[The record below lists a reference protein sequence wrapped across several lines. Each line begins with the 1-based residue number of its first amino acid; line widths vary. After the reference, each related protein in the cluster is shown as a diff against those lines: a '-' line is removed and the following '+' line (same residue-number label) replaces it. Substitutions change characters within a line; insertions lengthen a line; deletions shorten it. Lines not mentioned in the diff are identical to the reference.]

1 MSQDQG
7 HDSAATLKPRRL
19 LRGEI
24 TYSAA
29 KEQDANIL
37 HELGYRDK
45 KIQFFTYLYRNR
57 KRIQKLIARHL
68 GLASADA
75 CRVVE
80 VEDWIHG
87 SFNVC
92 IRADIVDRNGDTRRR
107 VMIRFPLPYRIGEK
121 SRPGNADEKVRCE
134 VGTYV
139 WLKENCPNIPIPH
152 LYGFGLSSGKRVCP
166 PFFYTYS
173 TTYCCLLLVLVYRP
187 RQPSIFDSKYPASA
201 PMAFADLT
209 LPGPILLCPT
219 SQR

>member
-7 HDSAATLKPRRL
+7 HDSATPLKPRRL

-57 KRIQKLIARHL
+57 KLIQKLIARHL

-92 IRADIVDRNGDTRRR
+92 IRADIVDPNGDIKRQ
-107 VMIRFPLPYRIGEK
+107 VMIRFPLPYRIGE
-121 SRPGNADEKVRCE
+121 SFCPGNADEKVRCE

-152 LYGFGLSSGKRVCP
+152 LYGFGLSSGKSVWPICI
-166 PFFYTYS
+166 FCLATE
-173 TTYCCLLLVLVYRP
+173 CC
-187 RQPSIFDSKYPASA
+187 
-201 PMAFADLT
+201 
-209 LPGPILLCPT
+209 
-219 SQR
+219 